1 VGPNHEGNEIEY
13 AELEP
18 FSLDPEFDY
27 DAIPAS
33 SEKKLIES
41 FAEEYLSAHKRETS
55 NETSNDANSYENS
68 SSTATAATDPS
79 SSSLLSSNLAS
90 SPLSSL
96 KDLLPVLRSDLSQLP
111 PLPPPSVREMWI
123 KEEEEEGDEE
133 EDDENVIEEVQ

>member
-13 AELEP
+13 EELEP

-27 DAIPAS
+27 DAIPTS

-55 NETSNDANSYENS
+55 NETSNDANSDETS
-68 SSTATAATDPS
+68 SSTASVTDPS
-79 SSSLLSSNLAS
+79 SSSSSSSSSLSSNPAY

-96 KDLLPVLRSDLSQLP
+96 KELLPVLRSDLSQLP

-123 KEEEEEGDEE
+123 KEEDEE
-133 EDDENVIEEVQ
+133 NVVEEVQ